1 MSSPQSKLP
10 STPPANASVPVKRT
24 STPSPPSIRR
34 PLTAAGS
41 PASSRIALTQ

>member
-10 STPPANASVPVKRT
+10 STPFENAIVPAKRT

-34 PLTAAGS
+34 PLTDTGS
-41 PASSRIALTQ
+41 PASSRIPLTQ